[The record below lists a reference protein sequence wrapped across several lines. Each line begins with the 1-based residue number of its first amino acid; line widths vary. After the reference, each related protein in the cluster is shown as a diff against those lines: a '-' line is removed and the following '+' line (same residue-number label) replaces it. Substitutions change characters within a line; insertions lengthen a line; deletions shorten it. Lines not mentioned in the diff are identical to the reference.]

1 MHLHKV
7 ILPILLSVSALT
19 TADAKETVDLY
30 PDTWVAID
38 DLDRILPTS
47 ETDPLKTDKE
57 RIVSIFYVTWHSD
70 GYYNTQCPSDVT
82 KILQQDPTA
91 RFDPWHPLW
100 IERTCHWGEPENG
113 YFLSRDKYVIRK
125 DISMLTD
132 AGVDLLVLDG
142 TNGVTY
148 FDEWDTLFEVM
159 HEMQAEGN
167 KVPKVCFWVYNGK
180 PARIANWI
188 FDRYYRPGR
197 HSEFWFY
204 WDGKPLFLYN
214 SNPPENEDPDRDD
227 AIYGDDFLNF
237 FTLRNMW
244 WGRGYDFDRSEQP
257 LGKDGYWFFGYDMH
271 DKSVQNLNIDKRIG
285 KKNGRKEM
293 MAVTPAQHSSTMVG
307 KTWTLQGGEPSL
319 NQYDMPN
326 KKLINRK
333 LQANPERFGLYFQER
348 WDEALSIDPDMVY
361 LNDWNEWI
369 AGMFCTHTDNFM
381 GRPNDFFFVD
391 QYNAEFNR
399 TISPMK
405 GGYTDNYYM
414 QMINNIRR
422 YKGVRQAPEAL
433 SSYSFNSAADWA
445 KWDQVS
451 EIYFDTFGD
460 VAHRDY
466 HGYGKT
472 HYTNTTG
479 RNDIVTTKVA
489 IDGENIRFY
498 VETADNLTPSTDPN
512 WMLLFINADR
522 DFSTGWHGFDFI
534 VNRSVKSTG
543 TTTLEAYDADTKT
556 WKPVADLSFTT
567 DANRLVVTIPVS
579 KLGIDTSAENG
590 IYFKWADNPQALD
603 NILDLCTDGDTA
615 PNRRFAYSYS
625 WNLSQSAISDATV
638 SAEMKVTP
646 LKGAIHV
653 ESASPFTVYNLSGV
667 AVAGADSSAT
677 VEIPSPGLYIVTSA
691 SGSSKV
697 TVY

>member
-1 MHLHKV
+1 MQIHKV
-7 ILPILLSVSALT
+7 ILPILLALSAV
-19 TADAKETVDLY
+19 APAAAKETVDLY
-30 PDTWVAID
+30 SDTWVGID
-38 DLDRILPTS
+38 DLDRVLPTF
-47 ETDPLKTDKE
+47 ETQPFKTDKE

-70 GYYNTQCPSDVT
+70 SYYNTQCPSDVS
-82 KILQQDPTA
+82 KILQQDPSA

-125 DISMLTD
+125 DISMLSD
-132 AGVDLLVLDG
+132 AGVDLLVLDC
-142 TNGVTY
+142 TNGVAY

-167 KVPKVCFWVYNGK
+167 TVPKVCFWVYNGK
-180 PARIANWI
+180 PARAANWI

-197 HSEFWFY
+197 HSDFWFF
-204 WDGKPLFLYN
+204 WDGKPLLLYH
-214 SNPPENEDPDRDD
+214 SNPPENDDPNRPD
-227 AIYGDDFLNF
+227 AIYGEDFLNF

-244 WGRGYDFDRSEQP
+244 WGYGYDFERSEQP

-271 DKSVQNLNIDKRIG
+271 DKAARNLGIERRVGTKD
-285 KKNGRKEM
+285 GRKEM

-307 KTWTLQGGEPSL
+307 KTWTIAAGEPSL
-319 NQYDMPN
+319 NQYDLPN

-333 LQANPERFGLYFQER
+333 LQANPEKLGLYFQER
-348 WDEALSIDPDMVY
+348 WDEALSVDPDMIY

-405 GGYTDNYYM
+405 GGYSDNYYM
-414 QMINNIRR
+414 QMTDNIRR
-422 YKGVRQAPEAL
+422 YKGVRQAPVAL
-433 SSYSFNSAADWA
+433 STYSFKSDADWA
-445 KWDQVS
+445 KWDNVS
-451 EIYFDTFGD
+451 EQFYDTFGD

-466 HGYGKT
+466 NGYGKT
-472 HYTNTTG
+472 HYTNTSG
-479 RNDIVTTKVA
+479 RNDIVSSKVA
-489 IDGENIRFY
+489 IDGDKIRFY

-534 VNRSVKSTG
+534 VNRSVKSAG
-543 TTTLEAYDADTKT
+543 ATTLEAYDKEDKT
-556 WKPVADLSFTT
+556 WKPVADVTFSTEG
-567 DANRLVVTIPVS
+567 NRLVVTIPVE
-579 KLGIDTSAENG
+579 KLGLDTSVEG
-590 IYFKWADNPQALD
+590 GVYFKWADNPQSLET
-603 NILDLCTDGDTA
+603 IIDLCTDGDTA

-625 WNLSQSAISDATV
+625 WDLTQSAITDATL
-638 SAEMKVTP
+638 AATMKVTP
-646 LKGAIHV
+646 LQGAIHV
-653 ESASPFTVYNLSGV
+653 ESETPFTVYNLSGM
-667 AVAGADSSAT
+667 AVAQSDAT
-677 VEIPSPGLYIVTSA
+677 AIVSVPAPGLYVVTSA
-691 SGSSKV
+691 TGTSKV